1 MDSKPDTRI
10 RNGSVP
16 FTSHNPYTVVL
27 PEGFNFDRAWP
38 LVMALHGMGHS
49 EDLMRRY
56 MGSML
61 DRPWI
66 WAFPRGP
73 YPFEMRQPERIRIGH
88 AWYLFTGDQDQLRT
102 SMKTSTQYLLD
113 LHDLIRKDYPV
124 SETLLAGFSQ
134 GGYLAGYVAP
144 HHPERFRGAASIGGR
159 LKWEFM
165 DDVPGSARKS
175 VALAQF
181 HGAKDEN
188 VSPTLAREAADQ
200 CRAHGF
206 EDVVYSEDPDAG
218 HEVSPRLAAELSLW
232 LERLLT

>member
-1 MDSKPDTRI
+1 MDTRL
-10 RNGSVP
+10 RHGTVT
-16 FTSHNPYTVVL
+16 FVSHNPYTVVL
-27 PEGFNFDRAWP
+27 PQGYKPERAWP
-38 LVMALHGMGHS
+38 LVIALHGMGHS

-56 MGSML
+56 MGELL

-66 WAFPRGP
+66 WVFPRGP
-73 YPFEMRQPERIRIGH
+73 HPFEMRQPERVRIGY
-88 AWYLFTGDQDQLRT
+88 AWYLYTGDQAELRA
-102 SMKTSTQYLLD
+102 SMKTTTQYLMD
-113 LHDLIRKDYPV
+113 LQDLVRKDFPI
-124 SETLLAGFSQ
+124 SESIVVGFSQ

-165 DDVPGSARKS
+165 DDAPDTSKKQ

-188 VSPTLAREAADQ
+188 VAASLAHEGADKCRELGYEDVEY
-200 CRAHGF
+200 F
-206 EDVVYSEDPDAG
+206 EDEDAG
-218 HEVSPRLAAELSLW
+218 HEVSPRLAAALSLW